1 MPDTFTTHSYVPFS
15 QNPRTC
21 VVEGSSG
28 RFYAGVRIENISY
41 PLTIP
46 AVQAACTICL
56 SEGDTPSKL
65 YLNESNYE
73 QLHFWKNEFELE
85 VIFETDLPT
94 DNLEY
99 LLQPDTDQITASSK
113 LQELLSKAVVPNS
126 DFQVAALLFT
136 DNGYYEGV
144 NIEVSEWTKGLC
156 AERVA
161 IAKAIT
167 AGHTE
172 FKRFEILTKKGQVSS
187 PCGSCRQVITEFM
200 PTSKIVL
207 HHADKTI
214 SEHFMNDLLPFNFTS
229 DSLKK

>member
-1 MPDTFTTHSYVPFS
+1 MSDTFTNHSYVPYS
-15 QNPRTC
+15 QNPRAC
-21 VVEGSSG
+21 VVEGTSG

-56 SEGDTPSKL
+56 SEGDTPSRL
-65 YLNESNYE
+65 YLNEYNYE

-85 VIFETDLPT
+85 VIFETDLPSG
-94 DNLEY
+94 NSES
-99 LLQPDTDQITASSK
+99 LLQTDTDQITSSDK
-113 LQELLSKAVVPNS
+113 LKEILTKAVVPNS

-136 DNGYYEGV
+136 ENGYFEGV

-167 AGHTE
+167 AGYTE
-172 FKRFEILTKKGQVSS
+172 FDRFEILTKKGQVSS
-187 PCGSCRQVITEFM
+187 PCGSCRQVMAEFM
-200 PTSKIVL
+200 PTNKIVL

-214 SEHFMNDLLPFNFTS
+214 SEHFMNDFLPLTS
-229 DSLKK
+229 HQIP